1 MPPISSGCPGPHSI
15 WPWMAPGMGD
25 PQLSGQPVPLPH
37 HPLIWT
43 FNLNLPSFSLKPFP
57 LVLSLLEQK
66 VNSLLAYKLPPRIGR
81 PQWCPEKAQSLLF
94 SKLNKPSSLNLSSKE
109 RCSSSLII
117 HSPPLYPLQQLH
129 IPPVLGD
136 LRPGYSTPHGIS
148 HLSLCLSCCLSLAV
162 GAGGHH
168 VSFNRVPHLHMNEV
182 GEMMIAKAEHAACK
196 QWLHRHLLMKH
207 AVSMQVQSLQ
217 LVLRMCPWENPCR
230 KWHLFFND
238 TRKATRINSK
248 MRFKIL
254 QCMSIINTITGTSS
268 WVILEVTIL
277 NVPTVH
283 HFKDTEHYFPQ
294 ELWFPRSCQAWLSQ
308 VKVTNGWF
316 GHPLL

>member
-1 MPPISSGCPGPHSI
+1 MALPWTHSNSSTFLLYLGTSGLDTVLHMESHISPCVWVAASA
-15 WPWMAPGMGD
+15 W
-25 PQLSGQPVPLPH
+25 
-37 HPLIWT
+37 
-43 FNLNLPSFSLKPFP
+43 
-57 LVLSLLEQK
+57 LLELEVTMLVSIGCHTLTWMKLVKWLQK
-66 VNSLLAYKLPPRIGR
+66 LTMQHASSDCIGTCSWSTR
-81 PQWCPEKAQSLLF
+81 SQC
-94 SKLNKPSSLNLSSKE
+94 
-109 RCSSSLII
+109 RCK
-117 HSPPLYPLQQLH
+117 
-129 IPPVLGD
+129 
-136 LRPGYSTPHGIS
+136 T
-148 HLSLCLSCCLSLAV
+148 
-162 GAGGHH
+162 
-168 VSFNRVPHLHMNEV
+168 
-182 GEMMIAKAEHAACK
+182 
-196 QWLHRHLLMKH
+196 
-207 AVSMQVQSLQ
+207 QSLQ

-254 QCMSIINTITGTSS
+254 QCMSIINTITVTS